1 MKISVINLNHR
12 NVQKHKAIDRF
23 VYYMPGGKRQDASV
37 ELFEWNGDRYVFS
50 VFVNYDTIKCRYKL
64 DRLLRLLHR
73 LKSFKGTTL

>member
-1 MKISVINLNHR
+1 MRISVLNLNHR

-23 VYYMPGGKRQDASV
+23 VDNMPCGKRQDVSV
-37 ELFEWNGDRYVFS
+37 ELFEWNGNRYVFS

-73 LKSFKGTTL
+73 LKKV